1 MPMTDKLAQHPSG
14 SSNMEDKSKILQTL
28 FPKAVLKALTRESLQ
43 AIPAGMQID
52 GMVVIH
58 AFPFRV
64 GRESRVTVINGRIHR
79 IERPNVGD
87 VKPTN
92 EMYLLDAGD
101 LLQVSREHFQIEQ
114 TADGYVVT
122 DRGSKCGVTV
132 AGKRIGAGTGVKSA
146 PVVDGD
152 LIAIGTS
159 ETNYLFSFIAGFDK
173 SHW

>member
-1 MPMTDKLAQHPSG
+1 
-14 SSNMEDKSKILQTL
+14 MEDKSKILRTL
-28 FPKAVLKALTRESLQ
+28 FPKAVLRAVTREALL
-43 AIPAGMQID
+43 AVPVGMQVD

-79 IERPNVGD
+79 IERPNTGD

-101 LLQVSREHFQIEQ
+101 LLQISREHFQIEQ
-114 TADGYVVT
+114 TTDGYMLT

-132 AGKRIGAGTGVKSA
+132 AGKRIGAGTSLKSA
-146 PVVDGD
+146 PLVDGD
-152 LIAIGTS
+152 LIAIGTP
-159 ETNYLFSFIAGFDK
+159 ETNYLFAFIAGFDS